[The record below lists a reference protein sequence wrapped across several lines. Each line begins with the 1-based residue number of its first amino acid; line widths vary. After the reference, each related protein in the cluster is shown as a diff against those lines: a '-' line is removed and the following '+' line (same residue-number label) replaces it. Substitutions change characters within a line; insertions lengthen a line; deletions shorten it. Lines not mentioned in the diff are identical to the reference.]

1 MSCLCAVRG
10 AHVSVSPVLTRCANA
25 VRPGACCALCLE
37 QNNHRRAGHEAEIP
51 NLDRYVQGKDV
62 PWPAESCC
70 AWWWDNPRIATLHRP
85 LSSAILALC
94 SKVII

>member
-51 NLDRYVQGKDV
+51 NLDRYVQGRMFHGLLKAV
-62 PWPAESCC
+62 VHGGGIILESQHCTG
-70 AWWWDNPRIATLHRP
+70 R
-85 LSSAILALC
+85 
-94 SKVII
+94 